1 MLRTSFCDR
10 NADVLFWFFVWA
22 VLQGNC
28 MTKLM
33 KIKFCIGN
41 NSAFAVTILE
51 DVLPNKPLDKSK
63 IENTDN
69 CVRCWLQNKHLYV
82 QLRTKSVEIV

>member
-1 MLRTSFCDR
+1 MSFYDR
-10 NADVLFWFFVWA
+10 ECYCFVLVSCLGF
-22 VLQGNC
+22 L
-28 MTKLM
+28 TRKLYDQTDEN
-33 KIKFCIGN
+33 KVYIGN

>member
-10 NADVLFWFFVWA
+10 KCCCFVLVFCLGF
-22 VLQGNC
+22 L
-28 MTKLM
+28 TRKLYDQTDEN
-33 KIKFCIGN
+33 KVYIGN

-82 QLRTKSVEIV
+82 QLRTKSEEIA